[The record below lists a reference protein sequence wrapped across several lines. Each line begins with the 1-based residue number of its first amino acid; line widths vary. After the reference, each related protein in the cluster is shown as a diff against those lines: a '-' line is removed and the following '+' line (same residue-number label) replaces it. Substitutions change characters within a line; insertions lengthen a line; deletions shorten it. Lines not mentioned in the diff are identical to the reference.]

1 MKMICY
7 APLVLLLLAT
17 GCNKNDELEKQN
29 TDLLNQN
36 SVLVR
41 DLSARDE
48 YIDTVTQ
55 AINDVNT
62 SLEFAGSKEQELL
75 KESGN
80 VETAKKRTGRE
91 MRGRILAQIATI
103 DSNLSHNRRR
113 LNELQSRIKSYRT
126 QFAGLNKMIANLKT
140 TLSEREESMAQL
152 EQKVK
157 GLETEIAEK
166 TQLVAKRDSVIT
178 DQSSTIAHQRTKINT
193 AFIIVGTRDEL
204 EKKGIIKKQGGFLW
218 GLLGSTT
225 MLANGFNSEYF
236 QPIDRTV
243 DTTLSISA
251 GINEIVPKRGEQFYN
266 QAKLSDKQS
275 TLKIVDPK
283 NFWQND
289 YLVIITD

>member
-29 TDLLNQN
+29 TDLQNQN